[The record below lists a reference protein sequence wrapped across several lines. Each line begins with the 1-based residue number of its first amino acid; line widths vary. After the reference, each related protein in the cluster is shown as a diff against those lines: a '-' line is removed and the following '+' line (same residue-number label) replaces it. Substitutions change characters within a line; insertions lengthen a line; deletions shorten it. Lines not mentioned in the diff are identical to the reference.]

1 VDLLGA
7 ARQNY
12 TKFVGGIETA
22 WAGLELV
29 AAGGKLPSSLV
40 DVLAMAKTAN
50 FDPQYLALRDR
61 IANALVSGEKPEITA
76 SQWSP
81 ITVGRM
87 GSAVTV
93 AEHALE
99 EAKVRASAQRS
110 AAEHSLILQLSLL
123 AGALALAFGSMMTV
137 SRRVIN
143 PLHAIRD
150 AMLKVAAGDLA
161 VDAGY
166 TNAVTKLELSPAPS
180 RCSSSTRSRKHAL
193 SSRSAT
199 EI

>member
-1 VDLLGA
+1 
-7 ARQNY
+7 
-12 TKFVGGIETA
+12 
-22 WAGLELV
+22 V